1 MNAPAGPAP
10 PPGAAVPAE
19 VPAVLAA
26 LPLPLWVYDAERRL
40 VFTNDA
46 AFAFAGLDPVVL
58 PLGTPLRDLVRLL
71 AYRGVYGPGDPE
83 AQVEQ
88 QLRIDRSRHSR
99 RLLRRADGA
108 CHEVHSGPLPGGGTF
123 SIAVDVTRSQAAIAE
138 ASEQAR
144 RLEAVL
150 GQLRSGLAVFDPE
163 RRLAL
168 SNPAY
173 EELIGLPRGA
183 IHPGMPHIEVM
194 RATARR
200 GDFINADP
208 EQFVADRVAL
218 DRTRTH
224 SWLRERPNGQVLS
237 LTSQPVPDGGFL
249 VEIADI
255 TAARRAEDEARRRA
269 AVLDGILASL
279 PQGVVVFGSDGRVA
293 MVNAAYQAIMAGAE
307 VAPGE
312 HREEIARRRALGGEY
327 GPGDTEELIRRNL
340 APMGGH
346 GGIRRQRTR
355 PNGTVL
361 DIRYAPMPDGGHVQ
375 VTTDITALNQ
385 ARAEATAHAALLQ
398 SAMDNTRHSIALYG
412 PDRRLLAANRL
423 AGPDYGLPPMDEC
436 IGLPLEEVIAR
447 QLADGALG
455 RGAEAEALA
464 AQTLAL
470 DRSRPARYQRALL
483 NGRMVEVSSD
493 PTPDGG
499 FVVTHTDVTEQ
510 LRAQREASAR
520 AVVQQAML
528 DNIRHGIAL
537 FDADDCVV
545 AVNRIFRQLLDVP
558 DELLAPGRH
567 YGGFVDALA
576 ARGDYGPGEEG
587 LAVAARIKSEDRRKT
602 VRTMR
607 TRPDGTVLEVV
618 SDPIPDGGWVLTYTD
633 FTAERRIRAELER
646 AKEAAEAA
654 NNAKSRF
661 LATMSHELRTPL
673 NAVIGFSEA
682 FAADPDPVRGAE
694 YVRSIHEAGRHLL
707 LLIDNI
713 LDVARAETLGFQTDE
728 GELDVAELAESAVR
742 VMRGTAAASNV
753 SLSAALSPALPRAR
767 GDGVRLRQVLLNL
780 LANAVKF
787 TPAGGSVTLSG
798 GVEQPSGDLVLR
810 VSDTGIGIASED
822 IPRAFEPFTQ
832 LDSSLSRR
840 YGGSGIGLYL
850 ARALAEAQGAT
861 LALESAPGTGTTAL
875 LRFPASRLL
884 SPIPV

>member
-1 MNAPAGPAP
+1 MNADAGPAP
-10 PPGAAVPAE
+10 PADAV
-19 VPAVLAA
+19 AVLAA
-26 LPLPLWVYDAERRL
+26 LPFPLWIYDAERRL
-40 VFTNDA
+40 AFTNGA
-46 AFAFAGLDPVVL
+46 AYAFAGLDPAVL
-58 PLGTPLRDLVRLL
+58 PLGTPLRDLVRLY
-71 AYRGVYGPGDPE
+71 AYRGVYGPGDLE
-83 AQVEQ
+83 AQIEQ
-88 QLRIDRSRHSR
+88 QLRFDRGRHSR

-108 CHEVHSGPLPGGGTF
+108 CHEIHSGPLPGGGAF
-123 SIAVDVTRSQAAIAE
+123 SVAVDVSRHQAAIAE
-138 ASEQAR
+138 AAEQAR

-150 GQLRSGLAVFDPE
+150 AQLRSGLAVFDPE

-183 IHPGMPHIEVM
+183 LHPGMPHAEVM

-208 EQFVADRVAL
+208 DQFVADRVAL
-218 DRTRTH
+218 DRSRIH
-224 SWLRERPNGQVLS
+224 AWLRERPNGQVLS

-249 VEIADI
+249 IEIADI
-255 TAARRAEDEARRRA
+255 TDARRAEDEARRRA
-269 AVLDGILASL
+269 AMLDGILASL
-279 PQGVVVFGSDGRVA
+279 PHGVAVFAADGRVA

-312 HREEIARRRALGGEY
+312 HREDIARRRAASGEY
-327 GPGDTEELIRRNL
+327 GPGEAEELMRANL
-340 APMGGH
+340 APLGGRDAQ
-346 GGIRRQRTR
+346 RRQRTR
-355 PNGTVL
+355 PNGTAI

-375 VTTDITALNQ
+375 VITDITALSRAQ
-385 ARAEATAHAALLQ
+385 AEATAHAALLQ

-423 AGPDYGLPPMDEC
+423 AGPDYGLPPMHEC
-436 IGLPLEEVIAR
+436 IGLRFEELVAR

-455 RGAEAEALA
+455 AGPEAEAYA
-464 AQTLAL
+464 AGAL
-470 DRSRPARYQRALL
+470 SLDHSRPTRAQRALP
-483 NGRMVEVSSD
+483 NGRVIEISSD

-499 FVVTHTDVTEQ
+499 FVITHTDVTEQ

-537 FDADDCVV
+537 FDAQDRIV
-545 AVNRIFRQLLDVP
+545 AVNRVFRQILDLP

-567 YGGFVDALA
+567 YTGFVDALA

-587 LAVAARIKSEDRRKT
+587 RAAAERIKSQDRRKT
-602 VRTMR
+602 VRTIR

-618 SDPIPDGGWVLTYTD
+618 SDPIPDGGWVLTFTD
-633 FTAERRIRAELER
+633 FTAERRVRAELER

-654 NNAKSRF
+654 NDAKSRF
-661 LATMSHELRTPL
+661 LAAMSHELRTPL

-682 FAADPDPVRGAE
+682 FAVDPDPARGAE
-694 YVRSIHEAGRHLL
+694 YVRSIHEAGRQLL
-707 LLIDNI
+707 ALIDNI
-713 LDVARAETLGFQTDE
+713 LDVARAETLGFQTADAAME
-728 GELDVAELAESAVR
+728 VAELAEEAVEATR
-742 VMRGTAAASNV
+742 ADAAASGV
-753 SLSAALSPALPRAR
+753 ALSAALPPHLPRAR
-767 GDGVRLRQVLLNL
+767 GDGARLRQVLLNL

-787 TPAGGSVTLSG
+787 TPAGGSVTLSAA
-798 GVEQPSGDLVLR
+798 VEQPSGDLVLR
-810 VSDTGIGIASED
+810 VRDTGIGIAPED

-832 LDSSLSRR
+832 LDSALSRR

-850 ARALAEAQGAT
+850 ARSLAEAQGAT
-861 LALESAPGTGTTAL
+861 LALESALGSGTTAL

-884 SPIPV
+884 SPVPV

>member
-1 MNAPAGPAP
+1 MIADTDRTAPAPA
-10 PPGAAVPAE
+10 AADSVG
-19 VPAVLAA
+19 AA
-26 LPLPLWVYDAERRL
+26 LPFPLWVYDTELRL
-40 VFTNDA
+40 VLTNDA
-46 AFAFAGLDPVVL
+46 AFAFAGLDPALL
-58 PLGTPLRDLVRLL
+58 PLGTRLRDLVRLY

-88 QLRIDRSRHSR
+88 QVRHDRSRHTR

-108 CHEVHSGPLPGGGTF
+108 CHEVHSGPLPGGGSFTV
-123 SIAVDVTRSQAAIAE
+123 AADVSRHQAAIAE
-138 ASEQAR
+138 AAEQAR
-144 RLEAVL
+144 RLEAVMA
-150 GQLRSGLAVFDPE
+150 QLRSGLAVFDPE

-173 EELIGLPRGA
+173 EDLIGLPRGA
-183 IHPGMPHIEVM
+183 LQTGMPHVEVM
-194 RATARR
+194 RAMARR
-200 GDFINADP
+200 GDFTNADP
-208 EQFVADRVAL
+208 DQFVADRVAL
-218 DRTRTH
+218 DRALPH
-224 SWLRERPNGQVLS
+224 SWQRERPNGQVLS
-237 LTSQPVPDGGFL
+237 LTSEPVPGGGFL

-255 TAARRAEDEARRRA
+255 TDARRAEDEARRRA

-279 PQGVVVFGSDGRVA
+279 PHGVVVFGPDGRVA

-307 VAPGE
+307 VQPGE
-312 HREEIARRRALGGEY
+312 HREEIARRRALSGEY
-327 GPGDTEELIRRNL
+327 GRGETEELIRQNL

-346 GGIRRQRTR
+346 GAQRRQRTR
-355 PNGTVL
+355 PNGTAI

-375 VTTDITALNQ
+375 VTTDIAALNQ
-385 ARAEATAHAALLQ
+385 AQAEATAHAALLQ
-398 SAMDNTRHSIALYG
+398 SAMDNIRHSIALYG

-423 AGPDYGLPPMDEC
+423 AGPEYGLPPMQEC
-436 IGLPLEEVIAR
+436 IGLRLEEVVAR
-447 QLADGALG
+447 QLAEGALG
-455 RGAEAEALA
+455 GGPEAETLAAEA
-464 AQTLAL
+464 TAL
-470 DRSRPARYQRALL
+470 DRSRPGRYQRVLP
-483 NGRMVEVSSD
+483 NGRVLDVLSD
-493 PTPDGG
+493 PTPGGG

-528 DNIRHGIAL
+528 DNIRHGTAL
-537 FDADDCVV
+537 FDSADRIV
-545 AVNRIFRQLLDVP
+545 AVNRIFRQILDLP

-567 YGGFVDALA
+567 YADFVDALA

-587 LAVAARIKSEDRRKT
+587 QAVATRIKSQDRRKT
-602 VRTMR
+602 VRNIR
-607 TRPDGTVLEVV
+607 TKPDGTVLEVV

-661 LATMSHELRTPL
+661 LAAMSHELRTPL

-682 FAADPDPVRGAE
+682 FAADPDPSRGAE

-707 LLIDNI
+707 VLIDNI
-713 LDVARAETLGFQTDE
+713 LDVARAETLGFKTDDAE
-728 GELDVAELAESAVR
+728 MDVAELAEGAVR
-742 VMRGTAAASNV
+742 VMRATAAASGV
-753 SLSAALSPALPRAR
+753 SMSAALPASLPRAR

-780 LANAVKF
+780 LANGVKF
-787 TPAGGSVTLSG
+787 TPAGGSVTLSA
-798 GVEQPSGDLVLR
+798 GVEPTSGDLVLKVR
-810 VSDTGIGIASED
+810 DTGIGMAPED

-861 LALESAPGTGTTAL
+861 LALESAPGSGTTAL

-884 SPIPV
+884 AAIPV